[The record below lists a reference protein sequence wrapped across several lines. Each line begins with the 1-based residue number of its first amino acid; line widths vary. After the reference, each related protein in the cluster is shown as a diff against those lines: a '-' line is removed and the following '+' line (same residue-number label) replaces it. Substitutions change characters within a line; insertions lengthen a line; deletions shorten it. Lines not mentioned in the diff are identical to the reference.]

1 MRSIFCFENTAKKMI
16 KVKILP
22 VTGMGMVGGGRVGR
36 TITDPPIEMSA
47 QALGDFV
54 FGFPHP
60 PRLASV
66 V

>member
-1 MRSIFCFENTAKKMI
+1 MLA
-16 KVKILP
+16 
-22 VTGMGMVGGGRVGR
+22 GGGMVGGGRVGR

-54 FGFPHP
+54 FGVPHP

-66 V
+66 VQSNISVSAYT